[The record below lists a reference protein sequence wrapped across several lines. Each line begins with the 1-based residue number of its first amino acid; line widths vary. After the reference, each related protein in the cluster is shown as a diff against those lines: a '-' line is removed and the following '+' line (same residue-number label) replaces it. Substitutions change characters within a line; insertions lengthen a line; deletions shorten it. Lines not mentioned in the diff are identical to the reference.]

1 MSRNP
6 HTNASQPSQTA
17 AAIAVAGWR
26 IVRPRAFLGLLL
38 LASGPHGYAVGPTGE
53 EPIYIREYRVQGAKV
68 LPRMEV
74 EEAVYPFLGPERTP
88 ADVEQARAAL
98 EKAYHDKGFQA
109 VTVQI
114 PQQQVRRGV
123 VMLEVT
129 ETTVGRL
136 RVKGSRYH
144 SLERIKAQARSLAE
158 GKVVNFNDVTRDIV
172 ALNQWPDRKI
182 TPELRPGVT
191 PGTVDIDLNVQ
202 DKLPLHGSIEL
213 NNRYSPDTPELR
225 LNGSLS
231 YNNLWQRG
239 HSLGASFQI
248 SPERIED
255 VAVYSGYYIA
265 RFAEI
270 DWLSLMLQGTK
281 QASNVNTL
289 GSVAVA
295 GRGEVIGL
303 RAIITLPPL
312 TNFFHSFNFGVDYK
326 HFDQQVNLATSET
339 TETPIT
345 YWPISA
351 AYGATW
357 AQKGSLTELNAGV
370 TMHLRGTGSDA
381 EEFEANRY
389 KTDGGFIYLRGDLS
403 HTHDLPRGFEG
414 FAKVQGQVSDRP
426 LLNSEQLTG
435 GGLGTVRGY
444 LEAEAVGDSGAF
456 GSLELR
462 SPSLLG
468 WTKKEG
474 NEWRVYAFLE
484 GGVLALQ
491 EPLPEQESRFEL
503 ASYGFGTR
511 LQIVEHLNASVDL
524 GIPLIDSG
532 RIDADDFL
540 LTFRVWA
547 DF

>member
-6 HTNASQPSQTA
+6 HTTASQLLQLGA
-17 AAIAVAGWR
+17 ASAVPGLQLARTGVLLGLAVVAIAPNGH
-26 IVRPRAFLGLLL
+26 
-38 LASGPHGYAVGPTGE
+38 SVGPTGE
-53 EPIYIREYRVQGAKV
+53 EPIYIREYRVQGAKT

-129 ETTVGRL
+129 ETTIGRL

-144 SLERIKAQARSLAE
+144 SLDRIKAQAQSLAE
-158 GKVVNFNDVTRDIV
+158 GKVVNFNDVTRDVV
-172 ALNQWPDRKI
+172 ALNQWPDRRI
-182 TPELRPGVT
+182 TPELRPGVV

-202 DKLPLHGSIEL
+202 DELPLHGSIEL

-248 SPERIED
+248 SPQSIED
-255 VAVYSGYYIA
+255 VAVFSGYYIA
-265 RFAEI
+265 RFAGL

-281 QASNVNTL
+281 QESNVNTL
-289 GSVAVA
+289 GSVAIA
-295 GRGEVIGL
+295 GRGEVLGF

-312 TNFFHSFNFGVDYK
+312 TSFFHSFNVGVDYK
-326 HFDQQVNLATSET
+326 NFDQQVNLATSET

-345 YWPISA
+345 YWPITA
-351 AYGATW
+351 AYSATW
-357 AQKGSLTELNAGV
+357 APKGSLTELNAGV
-370 TMHLRGTGSDA
+370 TMHLRGTGSGA

-389 KTDGGFIYLRGDLS
+389 RADGGFIYLRGDLS
-403 HTHDLPRGFEG
+403 HTRDLPRGFEG
-414 FAKVQGQVSDRP
+414 FAKVQGQIADRP
-426 LLNSEQLTG
+426 LLNSEQFTG

-444 LEAEAVGDSGAF
+444 LEAEAVGDSGVF
-456 GSLELR
+456 GSMELR

-468 WTKKEG
+468 WTKHEG

-484 GGVLALQ
+484 GGILTLR

-503 ASYGFGTR
+503 ASYGLGTR
-511 LQIVEHLNASVDL
+511 LQVVEHLNASVDL
-524 GIPLIDSG
+524 GIPLIDSS

-540 LTFRVWA
+540 VTFRVWA